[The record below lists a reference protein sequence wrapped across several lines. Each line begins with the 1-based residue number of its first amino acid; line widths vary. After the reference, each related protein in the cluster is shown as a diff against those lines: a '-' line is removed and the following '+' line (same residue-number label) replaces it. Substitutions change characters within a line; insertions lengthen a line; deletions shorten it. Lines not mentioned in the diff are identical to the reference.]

1 LLRKPRCTP
10 FLKENYYLL
19 PWLASLPIG
28 ERLKVSGRKLLLHG
42 VRSSLKTRST
52 SLSPFFLKVQFAIC
66 NLKFAIL
73 KLHGASPL
81 RKRNWLAVTLLP
93 NFNLQSTICNLQLQA
108 FFL

>member
-1 LLRKPRCTP
+1 
-10 FLKENYYLL
+10 
-19 PWLASLPIG
+19 
-28 ERLKVSGRKLLLHG
+28 
-42 VRSSLKTRST
+42 
-52 SLSPFFLKVQFAIC
+52 
-66 NLKFAIL
+66 L